1 MRKYVYPCATGIA
14 MAGAGA
20 ALALASSGTVQAA
33 PVLGPPLSPV
43 TSLESPTTGLQCLMT
58 ATGCGPT
65 GSSTFVLTP
74 NPPTP
79 TALAAAL
86 FSPTGLN
93 DPLYNLIGIGNFI
106 PIVNI
111 FVSNGANGTP
121 GTGANGGNGG
131 LLIGYGGAG
140 GSGAAGQVGGSGGQ
154 GGFFFG
160 SGGAGGAGGTG
171 AAGGGGGNAGTLALF
186 GHGGNGGGG
195 GEGGAG
201 GGGGG
206 GERA

>member
-58 ATGCGPT
+58 DTGCGPT
-65 GSSTFVLTP
+65 GHSNIVLTP
-74 NPPTP
+74 NVPT
-79 TALAAAL
+79 TNALAAAL

-93 DPLYNLIGIGNFI
+93 DPLYNLIGIGNLI

-111 FVSNGANGTP
+111 FISNGANGTP

-131 LLIGYGGAG
+131 LFIGYGGAG
-140 GSGAAGQVGGSGGQ
+140 GSGATGQAGGNGGQ

-160 SGGAGGAGGTG
+160 NGGGGGAGGIG
-171 AAGGGGGNAGTLALF
+171 AAGGGGGDAGKAGLF
-186 GHGGNGGGG
+186 GAGGGR
-195 GEGGAG
+195 G

-206 GERA
+206 GA